1 MNTARNA
8 METLKSAE
16 AEVQHLSEGQIDD
29 QLMGAL
35 SGEAA
40 AHLAECASCTQRV
53 AEASMPVAHF
63 RDVTMAWSERRSAT
77 MPIPSVQAGVL
88 VWQRRVGWAM
98 TACALVVGI
107 SLTGNERKA
116 EMLRASVQ
124 SAQSVDA
131 VSMRTSHIAVVP
143 IATASGTGDAS
154 TADRYSGDNRM
165 LKAIDRELDA
175 SVESPAAMGL
185 ETVSDPSHSQSGT
198 SSLDD

>member
-1 MNTARNA
+1 MNTASIA
-8 METLKSAE
+8 MGNLKAVE
-16 AEVQHLSEGQIDD
+16 AQTWHLTEEQIDEE
-29 QLMGAL
+29 LMGAL

-40 AHLAECASCTQRV
+40 AHLAECVPCTQRV
-53 AEASMPVAHF
+53 AEASMPMARF

-124 SAQSVDA
+124 SAQGVDVA
-131 VSMRTSHIAVVP
+131 SMRTSRVAAVPVVV
-143 IATASGTGDAS
+143 ASGAGDAS

-185 ETVSDPSHSQSGT
+185 ETVSDQPHSQSGT